1 METGERTPIFTNTYT
16 TSEETD
22 KQTYRSIRFVWRV
35 AVFLLGAG
43 FLGYFVYW
51 FIRML
56 QWSAL
61 SGRPI
66 YTESLFWIC
75 LSGFSIYGFLI
86 VREILAPQLFA
97 RRQTKRKIELYGA
110 TEITIDAAFYAD
122 GAAFHNRASDARL
135 ELGYSAVH
143 RLTETKDL
151 FLIRT
156 QQKQLIAL
164 SKDGFDGTDIPGFRT
179 FMDQKCPNAK
189 RRWKKAD

>member
-43 FLGYFVYW
+43 FLGYLVYW

-86 VREILAPQLFA
+86 VREILCARGDPAVSAASAAASLGCTRAVYTLPAVDGGEPYVTADAPL
-97 RRQTKRKIELYGA
+97 
-110 TEITIDAAFYAD
+110 
-122 GAAFHNRASDARL
+122 
-135 ELGYSAVH
+135 
-143 RLTETKDL
+143 
-151 FLIRT
+151 
-156 QQKQLIAL
+156 
-164 SKDGFDGTDIPGFRT
+164 IPGT
-179 FMDQKCPNAK
+179 VWDLTL
-189 RRWKKAD
+189 D